1 LGFTVEDSPLKVIPV
16 IDILNGVVVH
26 AVRGKR
32 REYKPLQSNLVDSVD
47 PVKVAGAFKKL
58 GFHELYV
65 ADLDAIIDCTTDF
78 QVLKRI
84 VDETGL
90 ELLVDA
96 GVTSIERAKA
106 LLASGVSKLI
116 VGTETLQSKKFVK
129 DAVELF
135 GSERVLVSLDLRGE
149 KVLVKLGFDGCVSP
163 MCLLRDF
170 KAMGVSQVIVLDLT
184 RVGSGEGVNTA
195 FLQKVIKTVGIDV
208 YVGGGVRNIHDL
220 VELKELNVSGVLV
233 ASALHSGKISIN
245 ELKKAGLL

>member
-1 LGFTVEDSPLKVIPV
+1 LKVIPV

-32 REYKPLQSNLVDSVD
+32 REYKPLQSCLTNSVD
-47 PVKVAGAFKKL
+47 PVEVAKMFKAL

-65 ADLDAIIDCTTDF
+65 ADLDAIIDCSTDF

-96 GVTSIERAKA
+96 GITSIERAKV
-106 LLASGVSKLI
+106 LLDSGVSKLI
-116 VGTETLQSKKFVK
+116 IGTETLQHKKFVK

-149 KVLVKLGFDGCVSP
+149 KVIVKLGFDGCVSP

-170 KAMGVSQVIVLDLT
+170 KAMGVSQVIVLDLN
-184 RVGSGEGVNTA
+184 RVGSGEGVNTV
-195 FLQKVIKTVGIDV
+195 FLKKVIETVGIDV
-208 YVGGGVRNIHDL
+208 YVGGGVRNIQDL
-220 VELKELNVSGVLV
+220 VELKELGVSGVLV
-233 ASALHSGKISIN
+233 ASALHSGKISMN
-245 ELKKAGLL
+245 ELEKAGLL